1 MSSFQDL
8 LVDFYDR
15 NNVAI
20 RRHHIILQGHQLYI
34 AIDIDY
40 RYTKGISCIILS
52 DHMLDNIKKK
62 ESIWH
67 NKITY
72 TMSCIV
78 VPPSIIDF
86 LEPGSKKVYEE
97 LIKLI

>member
-8 LVDFYDR
+8 LVGFFDR
-15 NNVAI
+15 NKKHI
-20 RRHHIILQGHQLYI
+20 RKHDIILQGHQLYI
-34 AIDIDY
+34 AVDIDY
-40 RYTKGISCIILS
+40 RYTKGISCIILT
-52 DHMLDNIKKK
+52 DYTIDKIKKK
-62 ESIWH
+62 ERIWY
-67 NKITY
+67 NKITH